1 MVVVVVVVMLEA
13 LVEEDIGILPNA
25 M

>member
-13 LVEEDIGILPNA
+13 LVDEDIGILPNA